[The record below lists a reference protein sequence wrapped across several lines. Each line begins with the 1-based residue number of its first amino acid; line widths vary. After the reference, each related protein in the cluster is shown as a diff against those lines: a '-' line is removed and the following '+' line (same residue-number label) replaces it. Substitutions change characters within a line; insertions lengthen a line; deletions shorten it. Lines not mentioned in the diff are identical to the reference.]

1 MFFKTASKVFSG
13 FHWIRKKK
21 VYREK
26 KGKFVVIMCES
37 ELLVLNLQVVCNYGV
52 IQFPPEVETIAFDY
66 NLFVENV

>member
-1 MFFKTASKVFSG
+1 M
-13 FHWIRKKK
+13 
-21 VYREK
+21 
-26 KGKFVVIMCES
+26 VIMCES